1 MRTITTRTKAE
12 YLETVGEFACGL
24 AWEYG
29 LLPEQGRD
37 VWRKL
42 RQAIY
47 LEDGQPEEFLS
58 QIEATGERGGRLVGR
73 LLIECNRDG
82 KEYVPEIVCRFAHLP
97 GYQD

>member
-1 MRTITTRTKAE
+1 MRTIPKRTKE
-12 YLETVGEFACGL
+12 DYLETVGEFVCGL

-29 LLPEQGRD
+29 LLPEQARD
-37 VWRKL
+37 VWRRL

-47 LEDGQPEEFLS
+47 LEDGQCEEFLR

-73 LLIECNRDG
+73 ILVECNRDG
-82 KEYVPEIVCRFAHLP
+82 REYVPEIVCRFAHLP